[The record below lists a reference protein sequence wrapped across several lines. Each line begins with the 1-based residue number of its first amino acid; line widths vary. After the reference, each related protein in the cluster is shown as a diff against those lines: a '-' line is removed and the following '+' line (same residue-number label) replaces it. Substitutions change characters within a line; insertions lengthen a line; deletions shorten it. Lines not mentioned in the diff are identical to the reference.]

1 LRALWGSIL
10 FYFHKP
16 NSQKLYRQKIK
27 HIIGYYPLRWE
38 LYERAFLHLSV
49 NKNLNGR
56 SKINSN
62 ERLEYLGDAV
72 LDSVIAEL
80 VFKKFPFKGEGFLTE
95 MRSKMVSRKQLA
107 DLARKMGIPEVLK
120 TGMKRNDWH
129 VISSLSGN
137 ALEALIGVVY
147 LDKGYKFTGNFIYNR
162 LITPYIDLNNLEDI
176 DINYKSIVNHWV
188 QKEKKVMEFKIIEKR
203 EENRKSLFLVALII
217 DNEQVGTGKH
227 FSKKTAEKLAAES
240 ACKKLGLKPNDNE
253 E

>member
-1 LRALWGSIL
+1 M
-10 FYFHKP
+10 
-16 NSQKLYRQKIK
+16 
-27 HIIGYYPLRWE
+27 RWE

-49 NKNLNGR
+49 NKNQNHR
-56 SKINSN
+56 NKINSN

-107 DLARKMGIPEVLK
+107 DLARKIGIPEVLR
-120 TGMKRNDWH
+120 TGMKRHDWH

-147 LDKGYKFTGNFIYNR
+147 LDRGYEFTRKFVYKR
-162 LITPYIDLNNLEDI
+162 LIRPYIDLNNLEDI
-176 DINYKSIVNHWV
+176 DINYKSIINHWA
-188 QKEKKVMEFKIIEKR
+188 QKEKKLMEFKVLEKR
-203 EENRKSLFLVALII
+203 EENKKSLFLVALMIE
-217 DNEQVGTGKH
+217 DQQVGVGKH

-240 ACKKLGLKPNDNE
+240 ACKKMGIGPS
-253 E
+253 